1 MPENEKRKSNV
12 GAALKKKRSW
22 LVTWLSCGI
31 FQNPEIKGNS
41 NLLQRG
47 NEKGKVSQKWAR
59 P

>member
-22 LVTWLSCGI
+22 LVTWLSCEI
-31 FQNPEIKGNS
+31 FLNPEIKRDS
-41 NLLQRG
+41 NLLQRSH
-47 NEKGKVSQKWAR
+47 EKGKISKKWIG